1 MGSHVLRDAAG
12 FVPESL
18 AQRWATLVRRIADWR
33 ERRRRR
39 AQITRELLSYTDREL
54 FDLGITRGDIPAII
68 NGTYRRS

>member
-1 MGSHVLRDAAG
+1 MGSHALRDAAA

-18 AQRWATLVRRIADWR
+18 ADRLTRLARWIADWR

-54 FDLGITRGDIPAII
+54 FDLGITRGDIPAIV

>member
-1 MGSHVLRDAAG
+1 MGSHVLHDAAG
-12 FVPESL
+12 FAPGSVAS
-18 AQRWATLVRRIADWR
+18 RWTKLSRRIADWR

-54 FDLGITRGDIPAII
+54 FDLGITRGDIPAVI

>member
-1 MGSHVLRDAAG
+1 MGSHVLHDAAG
-12 FVPESL
+12 FAPGSV
-18 AQRWATLVRRIADWR
+18 AGRWTKLSRRIADWR

-54 FDLGITRGDIPAII
+54 FDLGITRGDIPAVI